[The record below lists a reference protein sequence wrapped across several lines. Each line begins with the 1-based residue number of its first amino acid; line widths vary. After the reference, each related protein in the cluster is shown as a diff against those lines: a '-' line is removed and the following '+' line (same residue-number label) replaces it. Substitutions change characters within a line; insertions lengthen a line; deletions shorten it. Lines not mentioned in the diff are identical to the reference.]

1 MKYILIINFVILL
14 NLIIDIMRA
23 IWSGA
28 IGFGL
33 VNIPIKLYS
42 ASEDSKLDLDMLD
55 SSDHS
60 NIKFKRVNEKTG
72 EEVEWKDIVKA
83 YKLDDAYVVLDDSDF
98 DAVAPEKS
106 KVLKIEQFV
115 DIDEIDTALYETPY
129 FLEPAKNGED
139 AYNLLLHSLIKTKMV
154 GVGTFILREKEILG
168 LIRPYQDEILMVNR
182 LRFPEELRSFEE
194 LEIKSKKPKKEELE
208 MAVNLIEQLKKS
220 FDPKKYENKY
230 AEQLLEI
237 IKAKA
242 AGKTPKTKKT
252 PKKTKETVDLMA
264 QLKASLK
271 QSKAS

>member
-1 MKYILIINFVILL
+1 
-14 NLIIDIMRA
+14 MRA

-28 IGFGL
+28 IGFGI

>member
-1 MKYILIINFVILL
+1 
-14 NLIIDIMRA
+14 MRA

-230 AEQLLEI
+230 PEQLLEI